1 MGLDVAV
8 CVVYC
13 RRMTSTRLITI
24 REAAALYRVSERTI
38 QRWIASGELKS
49 ERPGGR
55 TVRVVVEETES

>member
-1 MGLDVAV
+1 
-8 CVVYC
+8 
-13 RRMTSTRLITI
+13 MTSTRLITI